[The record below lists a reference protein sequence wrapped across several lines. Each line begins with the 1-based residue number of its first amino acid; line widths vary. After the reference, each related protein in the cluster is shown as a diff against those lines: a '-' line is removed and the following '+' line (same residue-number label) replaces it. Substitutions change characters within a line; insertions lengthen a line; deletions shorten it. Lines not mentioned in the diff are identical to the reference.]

1 MPSYLYFRNHS
12 DRKKHYIHLLGKKPV
27 AEVKD
32 KLFKACF
39 PSSGIPTEESKQ
51 FGAYEWVMPVVE
63 ITSARTPQVGFTKTE
78 LQHERLLMSC
88 FSHRPNKV
96 ARMQIENVNQ
106 NLRCSFLCS
115 YTKPPGQQRQKAS
128 TEMPTAGCKIYVKNV
143 FQFLCEAAVYRQ
155 GETYMA
161 TLLPPVL
168 FGDIT
173 WQERRQY

>member
-1 MPSYLYFRNHS
+1 
-12 DRKKHYIHLLGKKPV
+12 
-27 AEVKD
+27 
-32 KLFKACF
+32 
-39 PSSGIPTEESKQ
+39 
-51 FGAYEWVMPVVE
+51 
-63 ITSARTPQVGFTKTE
+63 
-78 LQHERLLMSC
+78 
-88 FSHRPNKV
+88 
-96 ARMQIENVNQ
+96 MQIENVNQ